1 MRIKSIALNGNPHF
15 PKLPMPPE
23 NPSSV
28 FEKASGTL
36 PYWTVDQ
43 TSGGSIHRE
52 FQFADFNEA
61 FAFMTRVA
69 RHADAMD
76 HHPEWK
82 NVYNRV
88 SIRLTT
94 HDAGGLTEKDLKLA
108 KAIDRE
114 AERR

>member
-1 MRIKSIALNGNPHF
+1 
-15 PKLPMPPE
+15 MPSE
-23 NPSSV
+23 NPTSV
-28 FEKASGTL
+28 FEKASETL
-36 PYWTVDQ
+36 PHWTIDQ
-43 TSGGSIHRE
+43 TSGGSIQRE
-52 FQFADFNEA
+52 FQFADFNET

-108 KAIDRE
+108 QAIDFE
-114 AERR
+114 AKRR